1 MGDGVGLGV
10 SVGVSMG
17 VGVGV
22 SVSVRVRVRVRV
34 RVKAADQAADQATHL
49 ADRIFHVLPS
59 VAGLFVLQEPRRGCP
74 CTGVEHR
81 LLEIGPDDVGRSSG
95 LHLDPITLSWGEGTN
110 AILQRCRKVRLA
122 AHLAGRPRFSLVTV
136 ACLPCHRCCIT
147 EDASDPASDQARARA

>member
-17 VGVGV
+17 VGAGVG
-22 SVSVRVRVRVRV
+22 VSVRVRVRVRV
-34 RVKAADQAADQATHL
+34 RVKAADQATHL

-81 LLEIGPDDVGRSSG
+81 LLEIGPDDVGRTS
-95 LHLDPITLSWGEGTN
+95 
-110 AILQRCRKVRLA
+110 
-122 AHLAGRPRFSLVTV
+122 
-136 ACLPCHRCCIT
+136 
-147 EDASDPASDQARARA
+147 